1 MSRKALC
8 ALVLLALFFSVA
20 TVVAPAPDPGPSG
33 GGGGGGGSVNID
45 KVLKALQDAKNQKNP
60 KLDAVKELLYIEPF
74 VTKSYDK
81 NLSLGLDVTG
91 NETLTRKDEFK
102 VSAVVI
108 NPNSIEVRRV
118 LYLDL
123 DMLEPG
129 STTFSPV
136 NSVPV
141 IIMNSDYDV
150 IGGKNVSSTSFPEL
164 TSFEKLKVV
173 GPVVLRLRVTDGK
186 NTWTSANLTRSVIN
200 RPPLLD
206 NLTLNPPVNTRF
218 NDPITYL
225 ANVTD
230 LDGDLVNVT
239 LHILDEKGNELKNE
253 TQMALP
259 GTTVRFVANQ
269 YGFFDKADSGRNFT
283 YYYSFGDGIVVNNT
297 TILLGPNLKK
307 SMSIWVGTP
316 MVIPE
321 DENQYWWGRYNFS
334 LEMKNQ
340 ESEESDV
347 TVNLF
352 TNTEAHPWKASGSK
366 VVELTQQPQVVY
378 FNVVPF
384 DVLDANKTFDFRFKY
399 SETDQHQM
407 DHIDKTWSKPINA
420 KIMKYESVSFLG
432 LGNILAIILAG
443 LLISIVIERRFYK

>member
-1 MSRKALC
+1 MSQKAIC
-8 ALVLLALFFSVA
+8 VLVLLALFLSVA
-20 TVVAPAPDPGPSG
+20 TVVAPAPTPGPSSG
-33 GGGGGGGSVNID
+33 GGGGSSVNID
-45 KVLKALQDAKNQKNP
+45 KILKALQNAKNQKNP

-81 NLSLGLDVTG
+81 NISLGLKVTG

-129 STTFSPV
+129 STIFNTV

-141 IIMNSDYDV
+141 IIMINDYDV
-150 IGGKNVSSTSFPEL
+150 IGGKNVSYTSLPEL
-164 TSFEKLKVV
+164 TSFEKLNAI
-173 GPVVLRLRVTDGK
+173 GPVTLRLRVTDGK
-186 NTWTSANLTRSVIN
+186 NTWTSTNLTRNVIN
-200 RPPLLD
+200 RPPSLD
-206 NLTLNPPVNTRF
+206 NLTLNPLGNPRF

-230 LDGDLVNVT
+230 LDRDLVNVT
-239 LHILDEKGNELKNE
+239 LHVLDEKGNELKNE

-259 GTTVRFVANQ
+259 GTTVGFVANQ

-283 YYYSFGDGIVVNNT
+283 YYYTFGDGIVVNNT
-297 TILLGPNLKK
+297 TIQLGPNLKK
-307 SMSIWVGTP
+307 STSIWVGTS

-321 DENQYWWGRYNFS
+321 DENQHWWGRYNFS

-366 VVELTQQPQVVY
+366 VVRLTQQPQVVY
-378 FNVVPF
+378 FNVQPF
-384 DVLDANKTFDFRFKY
+384 DVLDANKAFDFRFKY

-407 DHIDKTWSKPINA
+407 DHIDKPWSKPINA
-420 KIMKYESVSFLG
+420 KLMKYEFISFLG
-432 LGNILAIILAG
+432 LGNILAILFAA
-443 LLISIVIERRFYK
+443 LLISILIERRFYK